1 VSYGAESQPYGE
13 VSLQITRADGTVVP
27 IGVVERT
34 RHRTPLHKAWFHL
47 VTKPRT
53 ERRIRAA
60 NLDAARRAAPQED

>member
-1 VSYGAESQPYGE
+1 MSYGAESQPRGE
-13 VSLQITRADGTVVP
+13 VSLTVIRADGTVVP

-34 RHRTPLHKAWFHL
+34 HHRTLLHQAWFHL

-60 NLDAARRAAPQED
+60 NRAARSADLEG